1 MIQSTMTDPA
11 GWRRTRWRPALPASG
26 PTHLALHPL
35 GAALT
40 VSLRRVLRNNPGLG
54 ERLDAARGT
63 AIRIA
68 PDELPVAF
76 VIRITDHDGRV
87 TAVPKTASDPVDVSV
102 AAPLRLLLTIFQGED
117 DGDAAFFSS
126 ELVIDG
132 EMAPL
137 VSLRNAIEAAGLSWT
152 DILPLPLPPG
162 LAPLLQR
169 IR

>member
-1 MIQSTMTDPA
+1 MIQSTMTGPA
-11 GWRRTRWRPALPASG
+11 GWRRTQWRPALPAIG
-26 PTHLALHPL
+26 PARFALHPL

-40 VSLRRVLRNNPGLG
+40 VSLRRVLRNNPDLG
-54 ERLDAARGT
+54 ERLDAARDT

-68 PDELPVAF
+68 PEELPVAF
-76 VIRITDHDGRV
+76 VIRIGDRDSRV
-87 TAVPKTASDPVDVSV
+87 TAVPKNADDPVDVSV
-102 AAPLRLLLTIFQGED
+102 EAPLRLLLTIFQGED

-152 DILPLPLPPG
+152 DILPAPLPPG
-162 LAPLLQR
+162 LTPLLR
-169 IR
+169 RLG